1 MANSPYS
8 QNLKTNIGKLL
19 INLGKK
25 QFLKNNK
32 SHKMF
37 NLNALKLSYCSGAQ
51 AGTFRGRR
59 DILKKRHFDK
69 RFMYYIIK
77 KSYTEKYFRAF
88 FQDTLNTALSMM
100 FNP

>member
-1 MANSPYS
+1 MANLPYN
-8 QNLKTNIGKLL
+8 QNVKTNIGKLL

-51 AGTFRGRR
+51 PGAFRSRR
-59 DILKKRHFDK
+59 YILKKRHFDK
-69 RFMYYIIK
+69 HFMYYIIK
-77 KSYTEKYFRAF
+77 KSYAEKYFRDF
-88 FQDTLNTALSMM
+88 FPRYS
-100 FNP
+100 